1 MSGEVQSNFHFSKVY
16 KRVPHISIGQR
27 VLGGMRKWERVNAA
41 ERVERESWR
50 KCLCWKEDQS
60 DWDSKR
66 ESEIMRER
74 EREGGREKARK
85 EEKVRDSLAEAGI
98 FFLFLEP
105 KTSTDPNQCL
115 HLCNN
120 KNLLNKFIS
129 LFNKM
134 THTIRLIKSSDP
146 IILRNILSQ
155 WVQNLLA
162 NVWKSTLRRLVGK
175 TTFGLKCDGSKEGRW
190 RSHRK
195 V

>member
-1 MSGEVQSNFHFSKVY
+1 MLVL
-16 KRVPHISIGQR
+16 KRRSEWLRQQ
-27 VLGGMRKWERVNAA
+27 A
-41 ERVERESWR
+41 REWNY
-50 KCLCWKEDQS
+50 
-60 DWDSKR
+60 
-66 ESEIMRER
+66 ER
-74 EREGGREKARK
+74 ERGREKARK

-120 KNLLNKFIS
+120 KNLLNKFKS

-155 WVQNLLA
+155 LVQNLLA

-195 V
+195 VYSCLPFVFSSLLYHTRGGPLKCLHVLISNCDYSPFEV